1 VGSDIALLPGRV
13 GVVPAKSSFD
23 FPLAFLPREKREALK
38 TVYAFCRTT
47 DDIVDSP
54 EISEVNRK
62 IELLRKWRAELEHAF
77 DGNSEYAVLNRL
89 SSIARR
95 FNIPVLHFYELLRGV
110 EMDLVKNRYES
121 FEELK
126 EYCALVASSVGL
138 MTLEIFGPRNNET
151 REYAVNLGIALQLT
165 NILRDVA
172 IDASYG
178 RIYLPMED
186 LRRFGYP
193 ESDLL
198 ARRYSPQFRELM
210 EFETL
215 RAEEYYLRAKE
226 SLPSEDRRAMFAPK
240 IMERIYF
247 HTLLRIKDAGYN
259 VFDHRVQLPRT
270 LQFLIAVKY
279 WVKQRLFGR

>member
-1 VGSDIALLPGRV
+1 MGSDLALFPG
-13 GVVPAKSSFD
+13 GAGTVPGKSSFD
-23 FPLAFLPREKREALK
+23 YSLAFLPKDKRDALK

-54 EISEVNRK
+54 EISGLNGK
-62 IELLRKWRAELEHAF
+62 IELLGKWRAELEHAF
-77 DGNSEYAVLNRL
+77 DGNSEYPVLNRL
-89 SSIARR
+89 SAIARR
-95 FNIPVLHFYELLRGV
+95 FNIPVMHFYELVRGV
-110 EMDLVKNRYES
+110 EMDLVKNRYDD

-126 EYCALVASSVGL
+126 QYCMLVASSVGL
-138 MTLEIFGPRNNET
+138 MTLEIFGPRNNAT
-151 REYAVNLGIALQLT
+151 REYAINLGIALQLT

-178 RIYLPMED
+178 RIYLPLED
-186 LRRFGYP
+186 LRRFDYP
-193 ESDLL
+193 EADLL
-198 ARRYSPQFRELM
+198 AGKYTPQFRELM
-210 EFETL
+210 EFETK
-215 RAEEYYLRAKE
+215 RAEEYYRRAKE

-259 VFDHRVQLPRT
+259 VFDHRVRLPRF